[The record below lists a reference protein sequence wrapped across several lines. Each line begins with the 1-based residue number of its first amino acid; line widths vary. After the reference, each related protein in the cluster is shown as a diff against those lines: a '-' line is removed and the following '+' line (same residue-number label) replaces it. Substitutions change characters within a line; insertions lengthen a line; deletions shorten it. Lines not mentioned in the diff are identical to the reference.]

1 MGRIHELNGNNISVF
16 TRSWNVSRWAGSD
29 VKYVYYIPRAT
40 AIKTRKGKKKIRNK
54 ETWKTVNKMW
64 VLNLS
69 TIILNVNVL
78 NISTRR

>member
-40 AIKTRKGKKKIRNK
+40 AIKTRKGKKKSEIRRHGK
-54 ETWKTVNKMW
+54 RLTKCE
-64 VLNLS
+64 S
-69 TIILNVNVL
+69 
-78 NISTRR
+78 